1 MTVMSSGNDLELFQE
16 SFTAG
21 RIFYL
26 FCNFT
31 NPPKNK
37 FLVLACPT
45 GKPLFLVINSE
56 ISAFISKRDH
66 LRECQVVIH
75 KEDHS
80 CFTENYSYV
89 DCSKVIDS
97 LAVQNVIDQCVNR
110 DMKRIKEMI
119 TAEERNNII
128 AAIDKSETIVGID
141 KNRILVSLT
150 KNQKP

>member
-1 MTVMSSGNDLELFQE
+1 MAVISSGDDFELFQK
-16 SFTAG
+16 SFVAG

-26 FCNFT
+26 FCSFT

-37 FLVLACPT
+37 FLVLACPS
-45 GKPLFLVINSE
+45 GKPLFLIINSE

-80 CFTENYSYV
+80 CFPKEYSYV
-89 DCSKVIDS
+89 DCSDVIDKFS
-97 LAVQNVIDQCVNR
+97 LQDVIDQCVNQ
-110 DMKRIKEMI
+110 DMGRIKERI

-128 AAIDKSETIVGID
+128 AAIDKSETIVEID
-141 KNRILVSLT
+141 KKRMLDCLT
-150 KNQKP
+150 KNQEG

>member
-1 MTVMSSGNDLELFQE
+1 MAVISSGNDFELFQE
-16 SFTAG
+16 SFVAG

-75 KEDHS
+75 KEDHH
-80 CFTENYSYV
+80 CFSKAYSYV
-89 DCSKVIDS
+89 DCSEVIDKFT
-97 LAVQNVIDQCVNR
+97 LQDVLDQCVNQ
-110 DMKRIKEMI
+110 DMGRIKEMI
-119 TAEERNNII
+119 TVEERNNII
-128 AAIDKSETIVGID
+128 AAIDKSETIIEIYKKRMLDG
-141 KNRILVSLT
+141 LT
-150 KNQKP
+150 KDH